1 MKQKREKMTDELLL
15 PLKLTQFIIDVGQV
29 VGFTVA
35 FVAMV
40 RVLLYVSVAML
51 KQFGSVSAEQ
61 TKDETE
67 KR

>member
-1 MKQKREKMTDELLL
+1 MTDELLL
-15 PLKLTQFIIDVGQV
+15 PLKLTQLIIDVGQV

-61 TKDETE
+61 RKDETE

>member
-15 PLKLTQFIIDVGQV
+15 PLKLTQLIIDVGQV

-61 TKDETE
+61 RKDETE